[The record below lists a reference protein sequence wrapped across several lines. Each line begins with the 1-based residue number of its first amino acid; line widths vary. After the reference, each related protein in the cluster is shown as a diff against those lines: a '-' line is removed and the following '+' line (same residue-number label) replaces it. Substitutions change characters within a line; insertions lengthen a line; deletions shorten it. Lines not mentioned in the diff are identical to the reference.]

1 MPSETYDSGYL
12 SHQRGLLEHLL
23 RVTREQRRHL
33 VEGNLE
39 GLAQSNR
46 LLKALLDRQ
55 SALSQEYGSG
65 AVEGTGELSDRVR
78 DLAKKLREESQ
89 ANYLLACRGAQFAD
103 FSTLMARAKQ
113 ETAQAPAGPPS
124 KRTAGMLDART

>member
-33 VEGNLE
+33 VDGNLE
-39 GLAQSNR
+39 GLAHSNR

-55 SALSQEYGSG
+55 SALNQEYGG
-65 AVEGTGELSDRVR
+65 QAVEGTGELSDHVR
-78 DLAKKLREESQ
+78 KLAKQLREESQ

-103 FSTLMARAKQ
+103 FSTLLARAKREQ
-113 ETAQAPAGPPS
+113 REAAPGARPS
-124 KRTAGMLDART
+124 GGSRLLDART